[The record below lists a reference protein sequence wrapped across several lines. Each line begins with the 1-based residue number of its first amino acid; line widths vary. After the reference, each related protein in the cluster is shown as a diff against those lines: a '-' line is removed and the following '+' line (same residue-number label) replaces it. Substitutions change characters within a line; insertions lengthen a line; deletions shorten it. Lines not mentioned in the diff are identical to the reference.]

1 MGQKEQ
7 GSKRYTHDEVFAKLR
22 DQLML
27 NDNCQ
32 LRYLPLFYDDVN
44 NATSY
49 IKNGLSNSKAAN
61 DSI

>member
-22 DQLML
+22 GQLKI
-27 NDNCQ
+27 NAKYQ
-32 LRYLPLFYDDVN
+32 LIYLTLFFDDVI

-49 IKNGLSNSKAAN
+49 IKNELSNSEAAN